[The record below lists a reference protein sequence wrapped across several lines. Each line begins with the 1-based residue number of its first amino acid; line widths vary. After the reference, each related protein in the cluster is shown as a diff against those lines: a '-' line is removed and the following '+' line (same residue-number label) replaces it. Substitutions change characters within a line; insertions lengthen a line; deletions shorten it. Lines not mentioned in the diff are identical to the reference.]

1 MSSPETPPHRT
12 PGSRLVDRLDRR
24 HARRPKIGLSPEFYG
39 RFGLTDPWADVGKL
53 EDAAPEDLFT
63 FVSGNKYRTR
73 MRRLAMSRF
82 WRQRRYSRF
91 FARRA
96 GLRTME
102 RKRFPGESQVRRSWG
117 ISTLSSGDMMLPPPV
132 QAQAEEP
139 EESRRV
145 RGPHRGARVVEN
157 PWLSGTFV
165 PSRVMRSSDRQ
176 RVAPG
181 RTREVIREVVREVVR
196 EVPVRQLDRMSARM
210 DAARAGKDP
219 IASALRT
226 ALPRA
231 DRRTQARIQ
240 RALTETEDLPAQ
252 ERAVRVR
259 KLLRSSGVRVA
270 RTTYE
275 DAVAQVIPSANARP
289 TEVARARTVP
299 AAKRT
304 RGLRPILSRSPSMA
318 VLAPDEPTVTDV
330 SQPRGPARSTT
341 RTGAR
346 RVGWSGQPLD
356 GSHDRVSLSR
366 SPLRGVSTT
375 RVARTPS
382 GQLTRGARVAQRSDT
397 TPTSTTR
404 TGTPASRAALQG
416 ASVHRTP
423 RGEHTTAQTH
433 RTPSGPTQGART
445 GTASQR
451 AFEGARVAQGQQ
463 RDHAPSQGHTG
474 SAAGVA
480 STARVAARVQR
491 AAQQAQAQAAQS
503 PVATAHAAARMFRGP
518 ASMREFTGARIAQSP
533 DRGAIVSA
541 RVARPQHRRAE
552 AAPTPT
558 GSLWALE
565 RLETSGTS
573 SPRRGKR
580 PSLLPRIAPS
590 GPEQTIVVH
599 ADDADQVREIVR
611 QARTERPNLRVRVT
625 HRDVPAEPAAQVA
638 AAQTSAV
645 IAAAERALSV
655 PVVTGAARQVLAPAR
670 VRRGFG
676 PQTADTTLLVPDGGA
691 PSGEPPS
698 START
703 AGARRDAPR
712 ATGRSFRTPVG
723 RARTSSARP
732 EWTPSAA
739 NWAPARSFRTP
750 DGQVVGARTGT
761 ARRRDLQGARTGS
774 ADWADVQGASSFTTG
789 RGDVQGAR
797 VGQRR
802 HLDHLG
808 ARVADLQPHQG
819 ARGAARF
826 RSTQG
831 GYTPGLR
838 RMTGSSPAPGV
849 LPTFTPELTP
859 EAVEA
864 KAPSWAE
871 RTTQPSRIRQAGDLV
886 QSLAGARDPEEVLH
900 VILERAK
907 EIGSVKS
914 ALPKPMLQVI
924 EQIRTEAAKTESSG
938 PARSSTRRGQ
948 TSSRRSRS
956 SVRVVRGMTPLR
968 GASGAKSTSGVGP
981 DRVMKLAQKLR
992 GLIHLAESGRTSD
1005 AQRQAKLAHADRP
1018 DSKLE
1023 GGGDV
1028 SKSETAAKQS
1038 VDIEALAREVLE
1050 VVNREMELRQ
1060 ERRQEATDA
1069 DIWW

>member
-1 MSSPETPPHRT
+1 MSSPETTPHHT
-12 PGSRLVDRLDRR
+12 PGSRLVDRLDQRQ
-24 HARRPKIGLSPEFYG
+24 ARRPKIGLSPEFYG
-39 RFGLTDPWADVGKL
+39 RFGLTDPWSDVGQL
-53 EDAAPEDLFT
+53 EDAAPDDLFT

-102 RKRFPGESQVRRSWG
+102 RKRFPGESKVRRSWG
-117 ISTLSSGDMMLPPPV
+117 ISTLSSGDMTLPPPV
-132 QAQAEEP
+132 QARGDEEP
-139 EESRRV
+139 EETRRV
-145 RGPHRGARVVEN
+145 RGPHRGARVVDS
-157 PWLSGTFV
+157 PWLSGKFV
-165 PSRVMRSSDRQ
+165 PSRVMRSSDRSKAVQ
-176 RVAPG
+176 G
-181 RTREVIREVVREVVR
+181 QTREVVREVIREVVR

-210 DAARAGKDP
+210 DAARSGKDP
-219 IASALRT
+219 IASALRQ
-226 ALPRA
+226 AMPRA

-240 RALTETEDLPAQ
+240 RVLTETQDLPAQ

-275 DAVAQVIPSANARP
+275 DAVAQVVPSASARP
-289 TEVARARTVP
+289 TEVARARTAP
-299 AAKRT
+299 AAKRK
-304 RGLRPILSRSPSMA
+304 RGLRPVMSRSPSMA

-341 RTGAR
+341 RTGTR

-356 GSHDRVSLSR
+356 GPQDRVSLSR

-382 GQLTRGARVAQRSDT
+382 GQLTRGARVAERTGSA
-397 TPTSTTR
+397 PGSTTR
-404 TGTPASRAALQG
+404 TASAATRAALQG

-423 RGEHTTAQTH
+423 RAEHTAAQTH
-433 RTPSGPTQGART
+433 RTPTGSTQGART
-445 GTASQR
+445 GSATQR
-451 AFEGARVAQGQQ
+451 DFEGARVARTAGS
-463 RDHAPSQGHTG
+463 DHQSSAGHTG
-474 SAAGVA
+474 SATGVA

-491 AAQQAQAQAAQS
+491 AARQAEQAQAET

-541 RVARPQHRRAE
+541 RVAKAQRRAD

-573 SPRRGKR
+573 KPRRGKR

-599 ADDADQVREIVR
+599 ADDAEQVREIVR

-625 HRDVPAEPAAQVA
+625 HRDVPTQAAPA
-638 AAQTSAV
+638 TSDAHVPAV

-655 PVVTGAARQVLAPAR
+655 PVVTGAARQVLAPSR

-676 PQTADTTLLVPDGGA
+676 PPTADTTLLVPDGG
-691 PSGEPPS
+691 PTGEPPS

-712 ATGRSFRTPVG
+712 ASGRTFRTPVG
-723 RARTSSARP
+723 GRTAASARP

-739 NWAPARSFRTP
+739 NWSPARSFRTP
-750 DGQVVGARTGT
+750 DGRVVGARTGS
-761 ARRRDLQGARTGS
+761 ARHRGFQGARTGS
-774 ADWADVQGASSFTTG
+774 ADWADVQGAASFTTG

-797 VGQRR
+797 TGQRR

-808 ARVADLQPHQG
+808 ARVADLQPHLG

-826 RSTQG
+826 RSNQG

-849 LPTFTPELTP
+849 LPTFTPELAP
-859 EAVEA
+859 EAQEA
-864 KAPSWAE
+864 TAPSWAE
-871 RTTQPSRIRQAGDLV
+871 RTTQPTRIRQAGDLV

-968 GASGAKSTSGVGP
+968 GASSAKTTAGVGP

-992 GLIHLAESGRTSD
+992 GLIHLAETGRTSD